1 VLSRIINVDYFTTFI
16 QVLKMLPILIFLI
29 ISNIVSGTI
38 NSIINDN
45 LKFNKKKFKD
55 GIITAI
61 GALFCITSLSIAFD
75 VLDLSNIGFTPVTI
89 VSTCVLVYVFKIAN
103 NLVKLLHIDK
113 IINIENPYPHS
124 DDPFN
129 PFDCVTIDT
138 EIGEE
143 EDLPANDKISINN
156 AVNNVNDKI
165 LNPNIDIIE

>member
-1 VLSRIINVDYFTTFI
+1 MIRFINMDYLVTII
-16 QVLKMLPILIFLI
+16 QVARMLPVLVFLV
-29 ISNIVSGTI
+29 ISNIISGTI

-61 GALFCITSLSIAFD
+61 GALVCISALSIAFD

-89 VSTCVLVYVFKIAN
+89 VSTCIIVYVFKIAN

-113 IINIENPYPHS
+113 FINIENPYPHE

-129 PFDCVTIDT
+129 PFDPIIMDT
-138 EIGEE
+138 EIG
-143 EDLPANDKISINN
+143 DDSITPPNTMITIND
-156 AVNNVNDKI
+156 AVNNIKN
-165 LNPNIDIIE
+165 NESSIE